1 MRKQL
6 INLLPPEIQSNIYY
20 YTLPV
25 INPNLKNE
33 IINYKRKRIIEII
46 NYNVLRIFN
55 GVGSLNY
62 ST

>member
-6 INLLPPEIQSNIYY
+6 INLLPPEIQSKIYY

-33 IINYKRKRIIEII
+33 IINYKRK
-46 NYNVLRIFN
+46 
-55 GVGSLNY
+55 
-62 ST
+62 